1 MAMSDTI
8 NYGAQSAEMSEYC
21 EDGTAR
27 ALALGNRGP
36 IRWDSNG
43 QLHPDI
49 QEAYR
54 AIGFYVFTGVLD
66 KAELDDL
73 ERDLHD
79 VLARAPTSRHS
90 DVDALNRPAL
100 GSQLKGKNLGW
111 VAPLSDPLGGT
122 QRSAGRHPVKMY
134 EPEVPSE
141 APEAVLQIVLGSL
154 QFSDAHLRLYGHPAL
169 LRVAE
174 AINGEDFVPFNE
186 AIWIKHPYLGG
197 SVAWHQDGTTQ
208 WHRPD
213 FDEDTHGFN
222 FMAQLYGCDAA
233 NGLWVLPGSHVG
245 QADIPA
251 LCEASGSERLKD
263 AVPLICAPGDV
274 AICNRQAVHGS
285 FANTSPKPRVTFNF
299 GFHRRSSVLGVT
311 GNGIHSEEAIYDD
324 ARTAERSKVIGYAIS
339 ARKARFPQETP
350 YDYLP
355 QAGQRFDWN
364 DDARADISDYNL
376 LDLGI

>member
-49 QEAYR
+49 LEAYR

-154 QFSDAHLRLYGHPAL
+154 QFSDAHLRL
-169 LRVAE
+169 
-174 AINGEDFVPFNE
+174 
-186 AIWIKHPYLGG
+186 
-197 SVAWHQDGTTQ
+197 
-208 WHRPD
+208 
-213 FDEDTHGFN
+213 
-222 FMAQLYGCDAA
+222 
-233 NGLWVLPGSHVG
+233 
-245 QADIPA
+245 
-251 LCEASGSERLKD
+251 
-263 AVPLICAPGDV
+263 
-274 AICNRQAVHGS
+274 
-285 FANTSPKPRVTFNF
+285 
-299 GFHRRSSVLGVT
+299 
-311 GNGIHSEEAIYDD
+311 
-324 ARTAERSKVIGYAIS
+324 
-339 ARKARFPQETP
+339 
-350 YDYLP
+350 
-355 QAGQRFDWN
+355 
-364 DDARADISDYNL
+364 
-376 LDLGI
+376 